1 MKMECLVRG
10 IGHVNMGVNENN
22 LNILMKEGV
31 IYGKN

>member
-10 IGHVNMGVNENN
+10 TGRANMGVNKNN